1 MSMTDEEAF
10 FAMFRSDTAFAAAI
24 VSAQSIGAARDAA
37 ASYGYSIDVAGLAI
51 ALADHA
57 VSLRPDEAID
67 RAPVISQ
74 MSMHDFGDF

>member
-1 MSMTDEEAF
+1 MTDEEAF
-10 FAMFRSDTAFAAAI
+10 FARFRSDTAFAAAI

-37 ASYGYSIDVAGLAI
+37 ASYGYSIDVAGF

-57 VSLRPDEAID
+57 VSLRTDEAID